1 MKNICTRRNKWTVVI
16 IHNMEPAV
24 SNLWQLYIIVI
35 TNTLVS
41 SVASLSL
48 YVSIAKNSKSC
59 FLDDVEKY
67 NFEELNNSV
76 IWKYLWL
83 GQNEP
88 YSIKEDWEFVLWLRW
103 LWSKTNLIVLTWEIC
118 YCCMW
123 TLLKQIFEEIFFG

>member
-1 MKNICTRRNKWTVVI
+1 
-16 IHNMEPAV
+16 MEPAV
-24 SNLWQLYIIVI
+24 SNLWQYYIIVI
-35 TNTLVS
+35 TNTVVS

-67 NFEELNNSV
+67 NFEELNNYV

-88 YSIKEDWEFVLWLRW
+88 FGIKEGQGGIKCANQQTEFLDREG
-103 LWSKTNLIVLTWEIC
+103 SHR
-118 YCCMW
+118 
-123 TLLKQIFEEIFFG
+123 

>member
-1 MKNICTRRNKWTVVI
+1 
-16 IHNMEPAV
+16 MEPAM

-48 YVSIAKNSKSC
+48 YVSIAMNSKSC

-88 YSIKEDWEFVLWLRW
+88 YSIKEDWEFVL
-103 LWSKTNLIVLTWEIC
+103 
-118 YCCMW
+118 
-123 TLLKQIFEEIFFG
+123 